1 MNKIHSFSMKILR
14 ILPQAALIAGMLAAP
29 ILAIPKARGSTGA
42 TIEAPAQE
50 KVGAGLV
57 LLLSLQRT

>member
-1 MNKIHSFSMKILR
+1 MNEMHKFSMKVLR
-14 ILPQAALIAGMLAAP
+14 ILPQAALVAGILAAP
-29 ILAIPKARGSTGA
+29 ILAIPKARGSSGA

-50 KVGAGLV
+50 KMGAGLV

>member
-1 MNKIHSFSMKILR
+1 MNNIHAFSMKILR

-29 ILAIPKARGSTGA
+29 ILAIPKARGSSGA